1 MDVRLASLYNSYNK
15 KVRPLICEIEGRE
28 EQFEEPVLL
37 DIANMFDE
45 LSLYRKCETERT
57 GDAMSHYAQAEANMN
72 LCLSHSYQYLIKSL
86 HENIVAFKK
95 RCGKQ
100 DREVLD
106 HGSFCSKFNSL
117 EKETL
122 ECIRNGRNKDDLA
135 AIADYR
141 KAYNDLSQME
151 KMTVRELPVQIMR
164 HTRRSS
170 AATTIVQWLLSIG
183 VSVGVGVL
191 VNNYQ
196 TEILAWIDSMKTA
209 F

>member
-1 MDVRLASLYNSYNK
+1 MDDRLASLYNSYNK

-45 LSLYRKCETERT
+45 LSLYRKCESEKT
-57 GDAMSHYAQAEANMN
+57 GDSMAHFAQAEANMK
-72 LCLSHSYQYLIKSL
+72 LCLSHSYLYLIKSL

-95 RCGKQ
+95 RCGKK
-100 DREVLD
+100 DREMLD
-106 HGSFCSKFNSL
+106 HGTFCSKFNNL
-117 EKETL
+117 EKEAL
-122 ECIRNGRNKDDLA
+122 EYIREGRNKDELK
-135 AIADYR
+135 AIDDYK
-141 KAYNDLSQME
+141 KAYNNLSQME

-170 AATTIVQWLLSIG
+170 AFVTVVQWLLSIG

-196 TEILAWIDSMKTA
+196 TEILAWIDSLKIA

>member
-1 MDVRLASLYNSYNK
+1 MDDRLGSLYNSYNK
-15 KVRPLICEIEGRE
+15 KVRPLICEIEGRV
-28 EQFEEPVLL
+28 EQFEEPVLQ

-45 LSLYRKCETERT
+45 LSLYRKCETERAD
-57 GDAMSHYAQAEANMN
+57 DAMSHYAQAEANMK

-95 RCGKQ
+95 RCGKK

-106 HGSFCSKFNSL
+106 HGNFCSKFNSL
-117 EKETL
+117 EKESL
-122 ECIRNGRNKDDLA
+122 ECIRRGRNKDDWA
-135 AIADYR
+135 AIVDYK

-151 KMTVRELPVQIMR
+151 KMTVRELPIQIMR
-164 HTRRSS
+164 HTRHSS
-170 AATTIVQWLLSIG
+170 AFITIAQWLLSIG

>member
-1 MDVRLASLYNSYNK
+1 MDDRLASLYSSYNK

-45 LSLYRKCETERT
+45 LSLYRKCESEKV
-57 GDAMSHYAQAEANMN
+57 GDAMAHYVQAEANMK

-86 HENIVAFKK
+86 HESIVAFKN
-95 RCGKQ
+95 RCGKK

-117 EKETL
+117 EKEAL
-122 ECIRNGRNKDDLA
+122 DNIRRGRNKDDIT
-135 AIADYR
+135 AISDYR
-141 KAYNDLSQME
+141 KAYNDLLQME

-164 HTRRSS
+164 HSRRSS
-170 AATTIVQWLLSIG
+170 AVVTIVQWLLSIG
-183 VSVGVGVL
+183 VSIGVGVL